1 MKTEYISPQLYY
13 SDICESSLHAQTH
26 VQVEGKWYTKIET
39 ILRRSLGEEGN
50 KRGSRWRMIQE
61 CL

>member
-26 VQVEGKWYTKIET
+26 VQVEDK
-39 ILRRSLGEEGN
+39 
-50 KRGSRWRMIQE
+50 
-61 CL
+61 